1 MTSRARCSFVPPY
14 LLRRL
19 GRDADL
25 ILDGGFRASRL
36 EAPREAFAPAAG
48 GPAWVVHTARNGTT
62 LPGEEVR
69 RAGEPESGDP
79 AVDEAA
85 TGVEAALGLFREVY
99 GRRSYDDAGAT
110 VSLTVHYGRDY
121 ANAFW
126 DGEQLVFG
134 DGDAEVFT
142 RFTVALDVLGHELA
156 HAVTER
162 TAGLAYQGQSGAL
175 NESVSDVFAACS
187 EQRRRGETAAGA
199 SWLIGEQL
207 FLPGVQARGLRDMEA
222 PGTAYDDPRL
232 GQDPQ
237 PDHVDRYVDTTDDN
251 GGVHINSGIPN
262 RAFQLAAVA
271 VGDNAWD
278 GAGRIWYDALTG
290 GQVTPQTDFAGFAA
304 ATVAAAGEHADAV
317 REAWTTVGV
326 ET

>member
-1 MTSRARCSFVPPY
+1 MSRTPCAFLPPY

-25 ILDGGFRASRL
+25 ILDGGFRATRAAGPRPSL
-36 EAPREAFAPAAG
+36 TVAPGG
-48 GPAWVVHTARNGTT
+48 GPAWVVHTSDGGTT
-62 LPGEEVR
+62 LPGEVVR

-85 TGVEAALGLFREVY
+85 TGVEAALGLFSEVY
-99 GRRSYDDAGAT
+99 GRDSYDDAGTT

-134 DGDAEVFT
+134 DGDGELFT

-162 TAGLAYQGQSGAL
+162 TAGLVYQGQSGAL

-187 EQRRRGETAAGA
+187 EQRRRGETAAEA
-199 SWLIGEQL
+199 SWLIGEDL
-207 FLPGVQARGLRDMEA
+207 FLPGVQARGLRDMQA

-237 PDHVDRYVDTTDDN
+237 PDHLDRYVDTTDDN

-271 VGDNAWD
+271 VGGNAWD
-278 GAGRIWYDALTG
+278 GAGRIWYDTLTG
-290 GQVTPQTDFAGFAA
+290 GQLAAEADFAAFAA
-304 ATVAAAGEHADAV
+304 ATVVAAGQHADAV
-317 REAWTTVGV
+317 REAWATVGV
-326 ET
+326 RS